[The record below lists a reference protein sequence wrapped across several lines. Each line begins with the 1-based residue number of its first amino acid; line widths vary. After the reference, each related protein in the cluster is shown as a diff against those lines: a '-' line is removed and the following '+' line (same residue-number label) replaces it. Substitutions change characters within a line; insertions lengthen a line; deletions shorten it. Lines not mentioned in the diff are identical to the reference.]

1 MNISNYKNIYFV
13 GIGGIGMS
21 ALARWFKLLGYNV
34 AGYDSTPSAIT
45 SELQNIGIRIGFKDG
60 VDLIPIDFRN
70 ALDTLII
77 YTPAIPKQ
85 HSQLVWFRNSKFSV
99 LKRAEILGLISKS
112 YHSIAV
118 AGTHG
123 KTSVSTLIAYIFDN
137 STQKTNA
144 FLGGISVN
152 YNSNLLYAADSKKL
166 VVEADEFDRSFLHLY
181 PETAVITHIDP
192 DHLDIY
198 GTNDELVKTFLKFS
212 DNIENGGKLFYNI
225 ELSKYFKSLNNIKT
239 YSYSSINSQADFFAE
254 ILDTGTDGTSFNLHT
269 PSGIID
275 NIKLPLVGLHHV
287 ENAVV
292 AIAVAIS
299 YGLSENEIKDSLI
312 HYRGVKRRYEL
323 IVKNKNITYL
333 DDYAHHPKEIKV
345 TIEALRTQFPDSY
358 ITGVFQPHLFSRTR
372 DFADEFAEELS
383 KLDELI
389 LLEIYPARES
399 PIKGIDSKFLFSK
412 IELENKKLLNRE
424 ELINYV
430 KTELKNGVLIT
441 IGAGDIDRLVEP
453 IKKILLK

>member
-60 VDLIPIDFRN
+60 VDLIPIGFRN

-112 YHSIAV
+112 YQSIAV

-254 ILDTGTDGTSFNLHT
+254 IFDTGTDGTSFNLHT

-399 PIKGIDSKFLFSK
+399 PIKGIDSKFLLAK